1 VEIPG
6 ANPCLHCGLG
16 EMEMSR
22 SFALIPAAGKS
33 SRMGRPKLALPLGDR
48 SVLEWVLEAMRQA
61 GIADTLVVVAP
72 QGEDLAA
79 LAEKANAHVLRLADD
94 TPDMQ
99 ATVLQGLEW
108 LQRHCHPVPDDNWL
122 LAPADHPTLNP
133 AVVTELLK
141 ARTEHPAQSIFVPTH
156 GGRRGHPALIAWRHV
171 AGLRH
176 FTPDQGLNRF
186 FRLHAEQIWECPMAD
201 PEILCDLDTPEDYQ
215 RLLQRLAELKQ

>member
-1 VEIPG
+1 
-6 ANPCLHCGLG
+6 
-16 EMEMSR
+16 MSR
-22 SFALIPAAGKS
+22 TFALIPAAGKS

-79 LAEKANAHVLRLADD
+79 LAEKANAHVLRLAED

-108 LQRHCHPVPDDNWL
+108 LQTHFHPVSDDYWL
-122 LAPADHPTLNP
+122 LVPADHPTLNP

-141 ARTEHPAQSIFVPTH
+141 ARAEHPTQSIFIPTH
-156 GGRRGHPALIAWRHV
+156 GGRRGHPALISWEHV
-171 AGLRH
+171 AGLRLW
-176 FTPDQGLNRF
+176 PPGQGLNRF
-186 FRLHAEQIWECPMAD
+186 LRQHAEQTCECPMAD
-201 PEILCDLDTPEDYQ
+201 PEILCDLDTPVDYQ
-215 RLLQRLAELKQ
+215 RLLQRMSGRKP